1 MKNRAPAKNQKPKKL
16 QKSEI
21 MQLSKKEKNALFKLL
36 DVVTDPDPELR
47 VERFNTD
54 NYRKIF
60 WGIFKKVRLELQG
73 I

>member
-1 MKNRAPAKNQKPKKL
+1 
-16 QKSEI
+16 